1 MKYYRQWFALTAL
14 LLTLTSTTSLC
25 FAQNQTFVI
34 NKPIKI
40 VVGFPPGGSADALA
54 RVLAQQLGGVAPS
67 VIVEN
72 KPGAGGRIAVESVK
86 NSEADGATL
95 LLTPASMMA
104 VYPHI
109 YKKLPYDPVN
119 DFAPVG
125 TVAAAPFVI
134 AVGPMV
140 PADVKTLADF
150 VKWSKTNP
158 TKASYGTSGAGSI
171 PHFTGVALGKRLDLD
186 WTHIAYKGAAPAM
199 NDLLAGQVAA
209 NVSVLSNAL
218 PHIQAGTLRALAI
231 SAPQRS
237 SALPNVP
244 TFMESGAKEET
255 AVEWFGVFVPAKTQ
269 SDVVLKLNQAVN
281 NAVRSKQFS
290 ETLAKAAF
298 ESVLPDTPSTFAANL
313 KSEIARWGRIV
324 KVSGFTPED

>member
-1 MKYYRQWFALTAL
+1 MLKYHRQWLACTVL
-14 LLTLTSTTSLC
+14 LLTTSLC
-25 FAQNQTFVI
+25 FAQNQTSIF

-40 VVGFPPGGSADALA
+40 VVGFPPGGSADTLA
-54 RVLAQQLGGVAPS
+54 RVLAQQLSGIAPS
-67 VIVEN
+67 VIVDN

-109 YKKLPYDPVN
+109 YKKLPYDPVS

-125 TVAAAPFVI
+125 RVAAAPYVI

-150 VKWSKTNP
+150 VKWGKANP
-158 TKASYGTSGAGSI
+158 AKASYGSSGAGSI

-199 NDLLAGQVAA
+199 NDLLGGQVAS
-209 NVSVLSNAL
+209 NVSVMSNAL
-218 PHIQAGTLRALAI
+218 PHILAGKLRALAI

-244 TFMESGAKEET
+244 TFIESGAKEET
-255 AVEWFGVFVPAKTQ
+255 AVEWFGLFAPVKTP
-269 SDVVLKLNQAVN
+269 SDVVLKLNLAVN

-298 ESVLPDTPSTFAANL
+298 ESISPDTPATFAASL
-313 KSEIARWGRIV
+313 KSEVVRWGQVVR
-324 KVSGFTPED
+324 VSGFTPED